1 MTRPARALAVAPDVV
16 SEVVDGEAVLL
27 DLRNGVYFSLNRV
40 GTRIWQLI
48 QEHGRE
54 DRVCDQLLDEFD
66 VTAEEL
72 ERDFDRWLAE
82 LGGRGLVTRAS

>member
-1 MTRPARALAVAPDVV
+1 MLPHTRSVAVCKDVV

-48 QEHGRE
+48 QEHGE
-54 DRVCDQLLDEFD
+54 VDRVRQQLLEEFEVSREMLEQD
-66 VTAEEL
+66 L
-72 ERDFDRWLAE
+72 ERCLAE
-82 LGGRGLVTRAS
+82 LRRRGLLSAAD